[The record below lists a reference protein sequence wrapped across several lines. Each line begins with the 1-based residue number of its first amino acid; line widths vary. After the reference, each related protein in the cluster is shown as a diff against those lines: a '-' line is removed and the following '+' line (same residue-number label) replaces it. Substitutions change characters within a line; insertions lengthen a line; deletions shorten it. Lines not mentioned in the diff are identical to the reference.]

1 MQSRPRDTRG
11 EEPSPWL
18 HSEVHP
24 TMLRPELGWAPLNSQ
39 KRRSCYCFHRL
50 LSYWRINIPPK
61 TAAEL
66 EAESS
71 LFVVGFPS
79 GRYAAT
85 RRVSFHRLALALM
98 AILTQ
103 ACIGSV
109 FAFNT
114 LAPWLDNYFK
124 ETASFRIFLTSI
136 LSFGVVA
143 AVSGPWL
150 ERCGLR
156 LGLGV
161 GCAMFGLG
169 LILSQVAVAVQ
180 SIDLLYVGYG
190 GLVGAGQGILL
201 LSSISTVQK
210 WFPDWRGIV
219 TAICIG
225 ANSMGSVAWAWWY
238 ELLFRHST
246 ALNYVFLLTGGIS
259 IVILAI
265 SAMVFRT
272 PPPTFSVNG
281 LDIHCLP
288 VSSASRNAQAVDQCL
303 GQGMTLVNYAALE
316 PTQVETDKD
325 YFEQVK
331 GLTLAQCIFSTDF
344 FWLYVACAANMM
356 PGILFLPQAIQAFT
370 NIANQ
375 STQQAATF
383 VWNISLSNCS
393 GVIVAPLASD
403 LLIRLFYVN
412 PAFGRKLVFTVML
425 LTQAVMLPLVSANL
439 TQPVPWYALTF
450 ACGGGFGLMPCL
462 VSDLFG
468 VYNSGTMYGLTLS
481 SRAIGAAIVG
491 FLLPS
496 LQPTKSALDNQFQAM
511 LILAIVGVV
520 AMLFVRTNSVDRFY
534 HGYRLTV
541 CGMTVFQVPFRRK
554 APAAE
559 ASNTQRMV
567 STNAFFL
574 VTSTSMMQRSPIE
587 ESI

>member
-1 MQSRPRDTRG
+1 
-11 EEPSPWL
+11 
-18 HSEVHP
+18 
-24 TMLRPELGWAPLNSQ
+24 
-39 KRRSCYCFHRL
+39 
-50 LSYWRINIPPK
+50 
-61 TAAEL
+61 
-66 EAESS
+66 
-71 LFVVGFPS
+71 
-79 GRYAAT
+79 
-85 RRVSFHRLALALM
+85 M
-98 AILTQ
+98 AFLTQ

-109 FAFNT
+109 FAFST
-114 LAPWLDNYFK
+114 LVPWLDVHFN
-124 ETASFRIFLTSI
+124 ETSSIRVFLVAT
-136 LSFGVVA
+136 LSSGLAA

-150 ERCGLR
+150 ERCGPR
-156 LGLGV
+156 LGTAV
-161 GCAMFGLG
+161 GCVSFGLG
-169 LILSQVAVAVQ
+169 LILSQVSVA
-180 SIDLLYVGYG
+180 IGYG

-265 SAMVFRT
+265 SALVFRT

-288 VSSASRNAQAVDQCL
+288 VSSASRNAQAVDQYL

-356 PGILFLPQAIQAFT
+356 PGILFLPQATKAFT
-370 NIANQ
+370 TVAHQ
-375 STQQAATF
+375 SLEDAT
-383 VWNISLSNCS
+383 NLSS
-393 GVIVAPLASD
+393 W
-403 LLIRLFYVN
+403 LFYVN
-412 PAFGRKLVFTVML
+412 PAFGRKVVFTLML
-425 LTQAVMLPLVSANL
+425 LVQAIMLPIVSANWNDA
-439 TQPVPWYALTF
+439 VSWYILTF

-468 VYNSGTMYGLTLS
+468 VYNSGTIYGLTMS
-481 SRAIGAAIVG
+481 SRAIGAAVLGFMFPTTRPTEASLHDQFLAMLVLSAVG
-491 FLLPS
+491 FV
-496 LQPTKSALDNQFQAM
+496 TMF
-511 LILAIVGVV
+511 
-520 AMLFVRTNSVDRFY
+520 FVRTNSVDRFY
-534 HGYRLTV
+534 HGYRLTI
-541 CGMTVFQVPFRRK
+541 CGLTVFQVSFRRK
-554 APAAE
+554 LPPTE
-559 ASNTQRMV
+559 ASSTHRMV
-567 STNAFFL
+567 PGHDFFL
-574 VTSTSMMQRSPIE
+574 VSSYSMMQRSPIE

>member
-1 MQSRPRDTRG
+1 
-11 EEPSPWL
+11 
-18 HSEVHP
+18 
-24 TMLRPELGWAPLNSQ
+24 
-39 KRRSCYCFHRL
+39 
-50 LSYWRINIPPK
+50 
-61 TAAEL
+61 
-66 EAESS
+66 
-71 LFVVGFPS
+71 
-79 GRYAAT
+79 
-85 RRVSFHRLALALM
+85 M
-98 AILTQ
+98 AFLTQ

-109 FAFNT
+109 FAFST
-114 LAPWLDNYFK
+114 LVPWLDVHFN
-124 ETASFRIFLTSI
+124 ETSSIRVFLVAT
-136 LSFGVVA
+136 LSSGLAA

-150 ERCGLR
+150 ERCGPR
-156 LGLGV
+156 LGTAV
-161 GCAMFGLG
+161 GCVSFGLG
-169 LILSQVAVAVQ
+169 LILSQVSVA
-180 SIDLLYVGYG
+180 IGYG

-265 SAMVFRT
+265 SALVFRT

-288 VSSASRNAQAVDQCL
+288 VSSASRNAQAVDQYL

-356 PGILFLPQAIQAFT
+356 PGILFLPQATKAFT
-370 NIANQ
+370 TVAHQ
-375 STQQAATF
+375 SLEDATNL
-383 VWNISLSNCS
+383 VWHISLSNCS
-393 GVIVAPLASD
+393 EVIVA
-403 LLIRLFYVN
+403 LLPI
-412 PAFGRKLVFTVML
+412 
-425 LTQAVMLPLVSANL
+425 MLPIVSANWNDA
-439 TQPVPWYALTF
+439 VSWYILTF

-468 VYNSGTMYGLTLS
+468 VYNSGTIYGLTMS
-481 SRAIGAAIVG
+481 SRAIGAAVLGFMFPTTRPTEASLHDQFLAMLVLSAVG
-491 FLLPS
+491 FV
-496 LQPTKSALDNQFQAM
+496 TMF
-511 LILAIVGVV
+511 
-520 AMLFVRTNSVDRFY
+520 FVRTNSVDRFY
-534 HGYRLTV
+534 HGYRLTI
-541 CGMTVFQVPFRRK
+541 CGLTVFQVSFRRK
-554 APAAE
+554 LPPTE
-559 ASNTQRMV
+559 ASSTHRM
-567 STNAFFL
+567 
-574 VTSTSMMQRSPIE
+574 RSPIE

>member
-1 MQSRPRDTRG
+1 MQSREARR

-18 HSEVHP
+18 H
-24 TMLRPELGWAPLNSQ
+24 PEAHSTVILPEHDWAALDSQ
-39 KRRSCYCFHRL
+39 KQQSSYCCHRL
-50 LSYWRINIPPK
+50 LSYWRINVPPK
-61 TAAEL
+61 TVAEL
-66 EAESS
+66 EAEAS
-71 LFVVGFPS
+71 LFVLAFPN

-85 RRVSFHRLALALM
+85 RRVSFHRVVLAIM
-98 AILTQ
+98 AFLTQ

-109 FAFNT
+109 FAFST
-114 LAPWLDNYFK
+114 LAPWLDVHFN
-124 ETASFRIFLTSI
+124 ETSSIRVFLVAT
-136 LSFGVVA
+136 LSFGLVA

-150 ERCGLR
+150 ERCGPR

-169 LILSQVAVAVQ
+169 LILSQVAVAVR

-219 TAICIG
+219 TAVCIG
-225 ANSMGSVAWAWWY
+225 ANGMGSVAWAKWY

-259 IVILAI
+259 IVIVAM
-265 SAMVFRT
+265 SAMVLRT
-272 PPPTFSVNG
+272 PPPTFAVGG

-288 VSSASRNAQAVDQCL
+288 VSSASRHAQVVDQYL

-316 PTQVETDKD
+316 PTQVDTDKD

-344 FWLYVACAANMM
+344 FWLYIACAATML
-356 PGILFLPQAIQAFT
+356 PGILFLPQATKAFT
-370 NIANQ
+370 TVAHQ
-375 STQQAATF
+375 SLEDATNL
-383 VWNISLSNCS
+383 VWHISFSNCS
-393 GVIVAPLASD
+393 GVIVAPLVSD

-412 PAFGRKLVFTVML
+412 PAFGRKVVFTLML
-425 LTQAVMLPLVSANL
+425 LVQAIMLPIVSADWNDAFS
-439 TQPVPWYALTF
+439 WYILTF

-468 VYNSGTMYGLTLS
+468 VYNSSTIYGLTMS
-481 SRAIGAAIVG
+481 SRAIGAAVLGFMFPTMQPTEASLHDQFLAMLVLSAVG
-491 FLLPS
+491 FV
-496 LQPTKSALDNQFQAM
+496 TMF
-511 LILAIVGVV
+511 
-520 AMLFVRTNSVDRFY
+520 FVRTNSVDRFY
-534 HGYRLTV
+534 HGYRLTI
-541 CGMTVFQVPFRRK
+541 CGTTVFQVSFRRK
-554 APAAE
+554 LPPTE
-559 ASNTQRMV
+559 ASSTHRM
-567 STNAFFL
+567 
-574 VTSTSMMQRSPIE
+574 RSPIE